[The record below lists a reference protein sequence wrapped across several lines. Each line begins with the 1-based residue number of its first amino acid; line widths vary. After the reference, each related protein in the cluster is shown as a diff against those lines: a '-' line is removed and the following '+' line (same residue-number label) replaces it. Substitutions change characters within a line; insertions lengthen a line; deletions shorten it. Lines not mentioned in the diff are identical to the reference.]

1 MSDAAITPRTDAA
14 VTPRPDAA
22 LNAIVTGAARGI
34 GKAIALR
41 LAREGMNIVIS
52 DIMGEEAE
60 KTAREI
66 EKTGRARPGRQDRR
80 LQRARDAEEL
90 IKKAIAAF
98 GSVDI
103 LVNNA
108 GITRDNLSIRMAE
121 SDWDMVL
128 DINLKGTFLCSQF
141 AAKEMMKKRFGR
153 IVNLASV
160 SGILGTAGQANYAAS
175 KAGVIALTKSM
186 ARELGGRNIT
196 VNAVAPGFI
205 LTEMTEKLP
214 DAVKEAYVAQIALKR
229 AGSPEEVAEAV
240 HFLVSPA
247 AQYITGT
254 VLNVSGGLLI

>member
-1 MSDAAITPRTDAA
+1 MSNP
-14 VTPRPDAA
+14 A

-34 GKAIALR
+34 GKAIAQR
-41 LAREGMNIVIS
+41 LAREGMNVVIS

-60 KTAREI
+60 RTAGEI
-66 EKTGRARPGRQDRR
+66 EKAGVRALAVRTDVSS
-80 LQRARDAEEL
+80 AADAGEL
-90 IKKAIAAF
+90 VKRTIAAF

-175 KAGVIALTKSM
+175 KAGIIALGKSM

-214 DAVKEAYVAQIALKR
+214 DNVKEAYITQIALKR
-229 AGSPEEVAEAV
+229 AGTPEDVAEAV
-240 HFLVSPA
+240 YFLTSPA

>member
-1 MSDAAITPRTDAA
+1 MSNPALSAI
-14 VTPRPDAA
+14 
-22 LNAIVTGAARGI
+22 ITGGARGI
-34 GKAIALR
+34 GKAIAQR

-52 DIMGEEAE
+52 DIMGEDAG
-60 KTAREI
+60 KTAHEI
-66 EKTGRARPGRQDRR
+66 EKTGVRALAVTTDVSKS
-80 LQRARDAEEL
+80 RDAEEL
-90 IKKAIAAF
+90 IKQTMAAF

-108 GITRDNLSIRMAE
+108 GITRDNLSIRMGE
-121 SDWDMVL
+121 SDWDLVMN
-128 DINLKGTFLCSQF
+128 INLKGTFLCSQF

-175 KAGVIALTKSM
+175 KAGIIALSKSM

-214 DAVKEAYVAQIALKR
+214 ENVKEAYIAQIALKR
-229 AGSPEEVAEAV
+229 AGTPEDVAEAV
-240 HFLVSPA
+240 YFLASPA

>member
-1 MSDAAITPRTDAA
+1 MSDT
-14 VTPRPDAA
+14 A
-22 LNAIVTGAARGI
+22 LNAIVTGGARGI
-34 GKAIALR
+34 GKAIARR
-41 LAREGMNIVIS
+41 LAKEGMNIVIS
-52 DIMGEEAE
+52 DIMGEEAG

-66 EKTGRARPGRQDRR
+66 EKTGVRVLAVTTDVSKSH
-80 LQRARDAEEL
+80 DAEEL
-90 IKKAIAAF
+90 IKQTMAAF

-108 GITRDNLSIRMAE
+108 GITRDNLSIRMGE
-121 SDWDMVL
+121 SDWDLVMS
-128 DINLKGTFLCSQF
+128 INLKGTFLCSQF
-141 AAKEMMKKRFGR
+141 AAREMMKKRFGR

-175 KAGVIALTKSM
+175 KAGIIALSKSM

-214 DAVKEAYVAQIALKR
+214 ENVKEAYIAQIALKR
-229 AGSPEEVAEAV
+229 AGTPEDVAEAV
-240 HFLVSPA
+240 YFLASPA

>member
-1 MSDAAITPRTDAA
+1 MSDTALSAI
-14 VTPRPDAA
+14 
-22 LNAIVTGAARGI
+22 ITGGARGI
-34 GKAIALR
+34 GKAIARR
-41 LAREGMNIVIS
+41 LAKEGMNIVIS
-52 DIMGEEAE
+52 DIMGEEAV

-66 EKTGRARPGRQDRR
+66 EATGVRTLAVTTDVSKSH
-80 LQRARDAEEL
+80 DAEEL
-90 IKKAIAAF
+90 IKQTMAAF

-108 GITRDNLSIRMAE
+108 GITRDNLSIRMGE
-121 SDWDMVL
+121 SDWDLVMS
-128 DINLKGTFLCSQF
+128 INLKGTFLCSQF

-175 KAGVIALTKSM
+175 KAGIIALSKSM

-205 LTEMTEKLP
+205 LTEMTKKLP
-214 DAVKEAYVAQIALKR
+214 ENVKEAYITQIALKR
-229 AGSPEEVAEAV
+229 AGTPEDVAEAV
-240 HFLVSPA
+240 YFLASPA

>member
-1 MSDAAITPRTDAA
+1 MSEPAVSPRTDAA
-14 VTPRPDAA
+14 VSPRTDAA

-41 LAREGMNIVIS
+41 LAREGMNVVVS
-52 DIMGEEAE
+52 DVLTAEAE
-60 KTAREI
+60 NTAREI
-66 EKTGRARPGRQDRR
+66 EQLGVRALAVKTDVSRSH
-80 LQRARDAEEL
+80 DAEEL
-90 IKKAIAAF
+90 IKQTVAAF
-98 GSVDI
+98 GAVDV

-108 GITRDNLSIRMAE
+108 GITRDNLSIRMGE
-121 SDWDMVL
+121 GDWDLVMNV
-128 DINLKGTFLCSQF
+128 NLKGAFLCSQ
-141 AAKEMMKKRFGR
+141 AAAREMMRKRFGR

-175 KAGVIALTKSM
+175 KAGVIALTKAM

-205 LTEMTEKLP
+205 LTEMTEKLS
-214 DAVKEAYVAQIALKR
+214 DSVKEAYIAQIALKR
-229 AGSPEEVAEAV
+229 AGRPEDVAEAV

>member
-1 MSDAAITPRTDAA
+1 MSDTQQTA
-14 VTPRPDAA
+14 V
-22 LNAIVTGAARGI
+22 ITGAARGI

-41 LAREGMNIVIS
+41 LAKEGMNIVIS
-52 DIMGEEAE
+52 DIMYEEAV
-60 KTAREI
+60 KTATEI
-66 EKTGRARPGRQDRR
+66 ETTGARVLAVKTDVSSS
-80 LQRARDAEEL
+80 RDAEAL
-90 IKKAIAAF
+90 IKQAMTAF
-98 GSVDI
+98 GTVDMLI
-103 LVNNA
+103 NNA

-121 SDWDMVL
+121 SDWDLVMN
-128 DINLKGTFLCSQF
+128 INLKGTFLCSQC

-153 IVNLASV
+153 IINMASV
-160 SGILGTAGQANYAAS
+160 SGILGTAGQANYASS

-214 DAVKEAYVAQIALKR
+214 ANVKEAYIAQIPLKR
-229 AGSPEEVAEAV
+229 AGTPEDVAAAV
-240 HFLVSPA
+240 HFLISPA

>member
-1 MSDAAITPRTDAA
+1 MSDTALSAI
-14 VTPRPDAA
+14 
-22 LNAIVTGAARGI
+22 ITGGARGI
-34 GKAIALR
+34 GKAIARR
-41 LAREGMNIVIS
+41 LAKEGINIIIS
-52 DIMGEEAE
+52 DIMGDEAV

-66 EKTGRARPGRQDRR
+66 AATGVRTLAVTTDVSKSH
-80 LQRARDAEEL
+80 DAEEL
-90 IKKAIAAF
+90 IKQTMAAF

-108 GITRDNLSIRMAE
+108 GITRDNLSIRMGE
-121 SDWDMVL
+121 SDWDLVMN
-128 DINLKGTFLCSQF
+128 INLKGTFLCSHF

-175 KAGVIALTKSM
+175 KAGIIALSKSM

-214 DAVKEAYVAQIALKR
+214 ENVKEAYITQIALKR
-229 AGSPEEVAEAV
+229 AGTPEDVAEAV
-240 HFLVSPA
+240 YFLASPA

>member
-1 MSDAAITPRTDAA
+1 MSE
-14 VTPRPDAA
+14 AA
-22 LNAIVTGAARGI
+22 LNAIITGGARGI

-41 LAREGMNIVIS
+41 LAKEGMNIVIS

-66 EKTGRARPGRQDRR
+66 EKTGVRALAVTTDVSKS
-80 LQRARDAEEL
+80 ADAEEL
-90 IKKAIAAF
+90 TKRAIAAF

-121 SDWDMVL
+121 SDWDLVMN
-128 DINLKGTFLCSQF
+128 INLKGTFLCSQY

-160 SGILGTAGQANYAAS
+160 SGILGTAGQGNYAAS
-175 KAGVIALTKSM
+175 KAGIIALTKSM

-205 LTEMTEKLP
+205 MTEMTEKLP
-214 DAVKEAYVAQIALKR
+214 EAVKEAYVAQIALKR
-229 AGSPEEVAEAV
+229 AGTPEEVAEAV
-240 HFLVSPA
+240 HFLASPA

>member
-1 MSDAAITPRTDAA
+1 MSDPAR
-14 VTPRPDAA
+14 
-22 LNAIVTGAARGI
+22 NAIVTGAARGI
-34 GKAIALR
+34 GKAIAMR
-41 LAREGMNIVIS
+41 LAREGINVVIS
-52 DIMGEEAE
+52 DILAEEAE
-60 KTAREI
+60 RTAREV
-66 EKTGRARPGRQDRR
+66 EKAGVRALALKTDVSSS
-80 LQRARDAEEL
+80 RDAEEL
-90 IKKAIAAF
+90 VKQTVAAF

-121 SDWDMVL
+121 GDWDLVL
-128 DINLKGTFLCSQF
+128 NINLKGTFLCSQF

-160 SGILGTAGQANYAAS
+160 SGILGTAGQSNYAAS

-214 DAVKEAYVAQIALKR
+214 DTVKEAYIAQIALKR
-229 AGSPEEVAEAV
+229 AGTPEEVAEAV

>member
-1 MSDAAITPRTDAA
+1 MSDP
-14 VTPRPDAA
+14 A
-22 LNAIVTGAARGI
+22 LTAIVTGAARGI
-34 GKAIALR
+34 GKAIARR
-41 LAREGMNIVIS
+41 LAKQGMNIVVS

-66 EKTGRARPGRQDRR
+66 ESFGVRSLAVKTDVSRA
-80 LQRARDAEEL
+80 ADAEEL
-90 IKKAIAAF
+90 VKKAIATF
-98 GSVDI
+98 GAVDI

-214 DAVKEAYVAQIALKR
+214 ENVKEAYISQIALKR
-229 AGSPEEVAEAV
+229 AGTPEEVADAV

-254 VLNVSGGLLI
+254 IVNVSGGLLI